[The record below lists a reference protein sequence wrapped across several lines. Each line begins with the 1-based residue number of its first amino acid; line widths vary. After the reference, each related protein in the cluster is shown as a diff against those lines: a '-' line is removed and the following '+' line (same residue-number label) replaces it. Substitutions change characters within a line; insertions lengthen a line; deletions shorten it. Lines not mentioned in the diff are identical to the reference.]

1 MISKSST
8 SAKVFPSFI
17 SFLNVYIN
25 VTKCYQIWVN
35 VTTFAEEILNGN
47 VQWCSGAWKR
57 FFSLTMA
64 NLLNKDHVLIPRNRL
79 KEGSA
84 TNWKVHSVP
93 HIDVLPQ
100 LISNQSQLNKINL
113 NAMEITGSNGKKFQ
127 AFLPA

>member
-1 MISKSST
+1 
-8 SAKVFPSFI
+8 
-17 SFLNVYIN
+17 
-25 VTKCYQIWVN
+25 
-35 VTTFAEEILNGN
+35 
-47 VQWCSGAWKR
+47 
-57 FFSLTMA
+57 MA

-100 LISNQSQLNKINL
+100 LISNQSQLDKINL